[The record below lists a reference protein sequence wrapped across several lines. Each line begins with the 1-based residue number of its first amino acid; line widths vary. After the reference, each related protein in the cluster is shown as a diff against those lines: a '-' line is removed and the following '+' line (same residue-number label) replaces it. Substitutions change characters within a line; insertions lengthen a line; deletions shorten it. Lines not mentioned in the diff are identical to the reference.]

1 MFVIARHDERQA
13 LALRNFKLG
22 EGPYYVLIKDYC
34 LVHLE
39 VFKTIERLVQGR
51 PPLLNNSALPRV
63 SVASIAKREL
73 AAGTV
78 IERGCGSFDLRGTCV
93 NIAERPGHVPICLAS
108 DLRLRRRVEAGE
120 LLTMDDVELPETAA
134 LAAWQAIERRVL
146 DGARSAM
153 AS

>member
-1 MFVIARHDERQA
+1 MTRVGSPSPGMMPASLPQGAPASA
-13 LALRNFKLG
+13 LLAEVPPALRNAGLG
-22 EGPYYVLIKDYC
+22 AFL
-34 LVHLE
+34 
-39 VFKTIERLVQGR
+39 T
-51 PPLLNNSALPRV
+51 
-63 SVASIAKREL
+63 
-73 AAGTV
+73 GTV

-120 LLTMDDVELPETAA
+120 LLTMDDIELPETAA

-146 DGARSAM
+146 GGARSAM